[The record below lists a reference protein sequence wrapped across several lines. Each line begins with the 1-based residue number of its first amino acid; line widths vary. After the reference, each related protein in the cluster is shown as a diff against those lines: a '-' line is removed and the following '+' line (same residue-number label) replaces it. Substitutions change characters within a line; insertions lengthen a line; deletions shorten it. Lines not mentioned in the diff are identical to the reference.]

1 MLLTPTDR
9 PFDWKNPPRFA
20 LGLALVLLLI
30 FIPWHLADLRLQS
43 DLAEQYR
50 AKLLVTEW
58 PLYETHALK
67 TGQRS
72 TLNRLKADYAE
83 GRENPQKL
91 DGVALYVA
99 MDDGFVASMKKQG
112 RDYLA
117 PDQFTRWETAR
128 DEFDPQRGR
137 LSGRALGIDP
147 QKDTPLRPIT
157 FLTFGLVQ
165 ADVIQFLSAILL
177 IITLGIAIELAI
189 GSGAVLAAFLGGGVT
204 GAIAFLLSNGGN
216 VLPLSGA
223 SVGMASVAGLY
234 LMHFRGTRL
243 RLFSR
248 FDVPAY
254 SFALLWLLLVAAE
267 FILSPLRVSEV
278 VARVAA
284 LASGPFWAFAYS
296 KWFAHAADYMP
307 VITSDAPEDDSQKAY
322 REKLAKALDAV
333 AQLEFPT
340 AQKLLREMVKE
351 YPSDLRV
358 LTQLYYVE
366 KLTPGTPAFEAV
378 ARRLFNFSTADS
390 DALVLRLYRDYL
402 RYSPEKAAL
411 DVDTGIKLVMRFTRM
426 GEVMEADKLMR
437 MVLDKKTEHALIGKT
452 AAALAD
458 ALERLREPTR
468 ARFFRQVASG

>member
-1 MLLTPTDR
+1 MLLTPNDR

-30 FIPWHLADLRLQS
+30 FIPWHLADQRLEKQ
-43 DLAEQYR
+43 LAEEYR
-50 AKLLVTEW
+50 TRLLATEW

-67 TGQRS
+67 TGQRA
-72 TLNRLKADYAE
+72 TLNRLKADYEAA
-83 GRENPQKL
+83 REHPEKL
-91 DGVALYVA
+91 DSVALYVA
-99 MDDGFVASMKKQG
+99 MDDGFVAAMKAQG

-117 PDQFTRWETAR
+117 PDQYTRWQDAR
-128 DEFDPQRGR
+128 AEFDPQRGK
-137 LSGRALGIDP
+137 LSGRALGVDP
-147 QKDTPLRPIT
+147 QDFRPIT

-165 ADVIQFLSAILL
+165 ADVVQFLAALL
-177 IITLGIAIELAI
+177 LLLTLGIAIELAI
-189 GSGAVLAAFLGGGVT
+189 GSGAVLAAFLGGGAT
-204 GAIAFLLSNGGN
+204 GALAFLLSNGGN

-223 SVGMASVAGLY
+223 SVGLAAVTGLY
-234 LMHFRGTRL
+234 LMHFRAARL
-243 RLFSR
+243 RLAGR
-248 FDVPAY
+248 LEVPAY
-254 SFALLWLLLVAAE
+254 AFALLWVMLVALE
-267 FILSPLRVSEV
+267 FLVSPLRTSEL

-284 LASGPFWAFAYS
+284 LASGPFWAFAYHR
-296 KWFAHAADYMP
+296 WFSHAADYMP
-307 VITSDAPEDDSQKAY
+307 VISSDAPEDEAGQAY
-322 REKLAKALDAV
+322 RQKLAKALDAV

-402 RYSPEKAAL
+402 RYSPEKAAI
-411 DVDTGIKLVMRFTRM
+411 DTDTGIKLVMRFTRM
-426 GEVMEADKLMR
+426 GEVIEADKLMR
-437 MVLDKKTEHALIGKT
+437 MVLEKNTAHPLIAKT
-452 AAALAD
+452 ASALAD

-468 ARFFRQVASG
+468 ARFFRQVAAG